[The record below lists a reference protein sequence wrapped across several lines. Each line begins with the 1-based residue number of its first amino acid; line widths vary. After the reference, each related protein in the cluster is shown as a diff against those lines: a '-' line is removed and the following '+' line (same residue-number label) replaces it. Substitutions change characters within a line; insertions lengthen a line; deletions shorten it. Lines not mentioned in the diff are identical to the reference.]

1 MDWKRDAPRSGGL
14 RSHRRPVFP
23 AAGRDAAL
31 MMTRRGI
38 EDRGGIVLDMCSSL
52 GWLRKPGTLPAY
64 ICENCRKMIVEYGY
78 GTLGL

>member
-1 MDWKRDAPRSGGL
+1 MWKRNAPRSGGL

-31 MMTRRGI
+31 MMTWRGI

-52 GWLRKPGTLPAY
+52 GWLRKPGALPAY
-64 ICENCRKMIVEYGY
+64 ICENCRKMIVEY
-78 GTLGL
+78 